1 MARRGSLSFRAVGK
15 RLALVLGLVALV
27 ATSAAFTAKHAPGYS
42 WHLTP
47 TGVAGGHYRG
57 LSVVNDKVV
66 WASGYVPGTGPG
78 LVERT
83 TDRGKTWQSVAPPGS
98 GALQF
103 RDIQAFDAKHAVI
116 LSIGGGT
123 SDFRVY
129 VTSDGGASWT
139 QTFTNADP
147 SAFYDC
153 MDFWDKRHGIAV
165 SDPVNGKFQI
175 ISTSDGG
182 MHWQLV
188 SQAGMPPALPGEA
201 GFAASGECLVTGH
214 GEHAWFG
221 SGGGPQARVFRTNDG
236 GKTWQV
242 SVTPIPSGP
251 TSGVNGLAFR
261 NDDKRGIAVGGDF
274 LAPAASPNSVAI
286 TSDGG
291 KTWKLAKTQNNQ
303 YRSGVTFLH
312 GQTAIDVGL
321 TGSDFTTDSG
331 NTWTTFDTGS
341 FDTVDCA
348 GGDHCWASGAGDR
361 VAYLVRSH

>member
-1 MARRGSLSFRAVGK
+1 MRK
-15 RLALVLGLVALV
+15 RLVLALGLVALV
-27 ATSAAFTAKHAPGYS
+27 GTTAAFTAKHSPGYS

-47 TGVAGGHYRG
+47 TGIAGGHYRG
-57 LSVVNDKVV
+57 LSAVSDKVAWV
-66 WASGYVPGTGPG
+66 SGYVPGTGPG
-78 LVERT
+78 LVART
-83 TDRGKTWQSVAPPGS
+83 TDRGKTWQSVAPPAPS
-98 GALQF
+98 DIQF

-116 LSIGGGT
+116 LSIGNST
-123 SDFRVY
+123 DEFRVY
-129 VTSDGGASWT
+129 VTSNGGASWT
-139 QTFTNADP
+139 QTFQNTDP
-147 SAFYDC
+147 NAFYDC
-153 MDFWDKRHGIAV
+153 MDFWDKQHGIAV
-165 SDPVNGKFQI
+165 SDPTGGKFQI

-182 MHWQLV
+182 MSWHLV
-188 SQAGMPPALPGEA
+188 SQSGMPPALPGEA

-214 GEHAWFG
+214 GRHAWFG
-221 SGGGPQARVFRTNDG
+221 SGGGAQARVFRTNDG
-236 GKTWQV
+236 GTTWQV
-242 SVTPIPSGP
+242 STTPIPSSP
-251 TSGVNGLAFR
+251 SSGVNGLAFR

-274 LAPAASPNSVAI
+274 NAPASSPNSVAI

-291 KTWKLAKTQNNQ
+291 RTWRLAKTQNNQ

-321 TGSDFTTDSG
+321 TGSDFSTDSG